1 MVCCMASLDI
11 GLISGRHPM
20 PVSYYLWDNPVVA
33 MDFKKMERHAL
44 EFIQQLARDDQDLV
58 SDNLRLFVTGYTPAL
73 TSFLNMWARYGYM
86 LGVKLTLMHWDN
98 EVEDY
103 VPQEWGL

>member
-1 MVCCMASLDI
+1 MATLDI

-20 PVSYYLWDNPVVA
+20 PVSYYLWDNPVVE
-33 MDFKKMERHAL
+33 MDFNKMERHAL
-44 EFIQQLARDDQDLV
+44 EFIQKLAWDDHEP
-58 SDNLRLFVTGYTPAL
+58 DNLRLFVTGYTPAL

-86 LGVKLTLMHWDN
+86 LGVKLTLMHWNN